1 MIGIGSGFQPCVRV
15 NAHNCSESGP
25 LPGWEAGDAAGIGS
39 LPGVT
44 CCRTRTI
51 VCLQVPGRS
60 GCVGCRG
67 CPRSFFVVIR
77 TIVRI
82 RVQHVTL
89 PRLIGVN
96 RIGYTLPPALNT
108 HNCSSWLRCRSGSR
122 AVPGRT
128 CCLQGRNAN
137 NCPHSIRSRSWGGW
151 TGSVKK
157 IKKNVFL
164 S

>member
-15 NAHNCSESGP
+15 NAHNCSGSGP

-39 LPGVT
+39 FPGVT

-60 GCVGCRG
+60 GCVAVSGWTLYLQRQT
-67 CPRSFFVVIR
+67 I

-82 RVQHVTL
+82 RVQQVTL

-96 RIGYTLPPALNT
+96 RIGCTLPPALNT

-128 CCLQGRNAN
+128 CCRQGRNAN
-137 NCPHSIRSRSWGGW
+137 NCPHSIRSRSRGGW

-157 IKKNVFL
+157 N
-164 S
+164 